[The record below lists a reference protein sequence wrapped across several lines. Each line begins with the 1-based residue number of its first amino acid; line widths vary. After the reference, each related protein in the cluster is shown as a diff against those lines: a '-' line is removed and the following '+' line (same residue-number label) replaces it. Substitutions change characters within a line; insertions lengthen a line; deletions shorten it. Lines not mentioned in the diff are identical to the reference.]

1 MAGSI
6 SVSRIA
12 SLSGRLLAGEVMNK
26 LGASLIG
33 SLLFAGALALTG
45 CNGDTGTAGS
55 GAVLGNSTGPG
66 TGPVPVAGPTGT
78 RVQLLASSPQMPSSG
93 AANVDLTAIVV
104 DANGQAVSG
113 ASVVF
118 STGTDPSAFI
128 SNISAAGVSD
138 ANGSVTAKLNLGSN
152 KSNRFISVSAST
164 QGAAGSTGVDVTGTA
179 ITISGSSSL
188 AFGASTTLTFSLKDS
203 AGVAV
208 PGFLMTLASAT
219 GNSISPASG
228 TTNSAGQVTAVV
240 TANVG
245 GNDTITAT
253 AAGASKTQALTVSGA
268 GFAFTTPAPAVEIPL
283 NTPTALSVHWTS
295 AGAPVV
301 GQAVT
306 FATSR
311 GNIAGNPSTTDGA
324 GNTPGVTIS
333 STSAGTATITASGPG
348 GTPAANLSVIFVAT
362 TASSIAA
369 QAVPGT
375 VATTTGVGSQT
386 NNRST
391 ISVVVRDAAN
401 NLVKNAGV
409 DFNLTD
415 NTGGFLNASHAITD
429 LNGGA
434 SVTYTAGTV
443 SSAQNGVAVKTTVT
457 DVGGAPV
464 GGSVIDTATLTVS
477 GQSLLVR
484 LGTDNLVNPS
494 PPLNRKTWA
503 AVVTDA
509 GGNAVAGVTVN
520 FALRPGHYK
529 KGQYDVFDNTAGRW
543 IRSVLPTVCQ
553 NEDKNFNGN
562 VDPGEDD
569 DPVNGN
575 NNGSLE
581 PGGAA
586 TVNTTGV
593 TDASGIA
600 TAVITYPKDHAT
612 WAEYTLDARTGV
624 TSNDPPTLATF
635 FLVGLASD
643 YTDKTVAPPGQLS
656 PYGIAG
662 VCTNPN

>member
-1 MAGSI
+1 
-6 SVSRIA
+6 
-12 SLSGRLLAGEVMNK
+12 MNK

-33 SLLFAGALALTG
+33 SLLFAGVLALIG
-45 CNGDTGTAGS
+45 CKGDTGTAGT
-55 GAVLGNSTGPG
+55 GNPAVFGSNPAAGPG
-66 TGPVPVAGPTGT
+66 TGPGAVAGPTGT
-78 RVQLLASSPQMPSSG
+78 RIQLLAGSPQMPSSG
-93 AANVDLTAIVV
+93 ATTVDLTAIVV
-104 DANGQAVSG
+104 DGSGQAVSG
-113 ASVVF
+113 AAVVF
-118 STGTDPSAFI
+118 STGTDPSAVI
-128 SNISAAGVSD
+128 TNINPAGGISD
-138 ANGSVTAKLNLGSN
+138 ANGGVTGKLTLGSN
-152 KSNRFISVSAST
+152 KSNRFISISAST
-164 QGAAGSTGVDVTGTA
+164 QGATASTGVDVTGTA

-208 PGFLMTLASAT
+208 PGFLMTLASAV

-228 TTNSAGQVTAVV
+228 TTNSAGQVGAVV

-245 GNDTITAT
+245 SDTITAT

-268 GFAFTTPAPAVEIPL
+268 GFAFTTPAPSVEIPL
-283 NTPTALSVHWTS
+283 NTPTAISVHWTS
-295 AGAPVV
+295 AGQPVV

-311 GNIAGNPSTTDGA
+311 GNIAGNPSTTNGTGD
-324 GNTPGVTIS
+324 TPSVSIS

-375 VATTTGVGSQT
+375 VQITTGVGSQT
-386 NNRST
+386 SNKAT

-415 NTGGFLNASHAITD
+415 NTGGSLNASHAITD
-429 LNGGA
+429 INGGA

-443 SSAQNGVAVKTTVT
+443 SSAQNGVSVKTTVT
-457 DVGGAPV
+457 DVGGVPV
-464 GGSVIDTATLTVS
+464 GGSVTDTATLTVS

-484 LGTDNLVNPS
+484 LGTDNLVQS
-494 PPLNRKTWA
+494 LPPVNKKTWVA
-503 AVVTDA
+503 IVTDA

-520 FALRPGHYK
+520 FALRPGRYE
-529 KGQYDVFDNTAGRW
+529 KGQYDVFDDGLGVW
-543 IRSVLPTVCQ
+543 IRSVTPTLCQ

-586 TVNTTGV
+586 TVNATGV

-600 TAVITYPKDHAT
+600 NAVITYPKDHAN
-612 WAEYTLDARTGV
+612 WAEVILEARTGV

-643 YTDKTVAPPGQLS
+643 YTDKTVSPPGKFS
-656 PYGIAG
+656 PYGIAT